1 MSLSP
6 LLNASLV
13 IQIHTFFA
21 IAAVLLTIAIFTLPR
36 GSTAHRWMGWTW
48 VTLMAIVALSSFG
61 IHGISLIGPFGPIHI
76 LSVFVLFQLVV
87 NVRAARTRNIRA
99 HARGMNLLTLGALVG
114 AGAFTFLPGRIMYQV
129 VTGG

>member
-13 IQIHTFFA
+13 IQIHAFLA
-21 IAAVLLTIAIFTLPR
+21 IAAVILTLAIFTLPR
-36 GSTAHRWMGWTW
+36 GSTAHRWMGWSWTA
-48 VTLMAIVALSSFG
+48 MIAIVALSSFG
-61 IHGISLIGPFGPIHI
+61 IHEIRMLGPLGPIHI
-76 LSVFVLFQLVV
+76 LSAFVLFQLVV
-87 NVRAARTRNIRA
+87 NLRAARAKNIRA
-99 HARGMNLLTLGALVG
+99 HARGMKLLTLGALVG

>member
-6 LLNASLV
+6 LLNASPV

-21 IAAVLLTIAIFTLPR
+21 IAAVILTIAIFTLPR

-87 NVRAARTRNIRA
+87 NVRAARTRNIRG
-99 HARGMNLLTLGALVG
+99 HARGMKLLTLGALVG

-129 VTGG
+129 VTGS